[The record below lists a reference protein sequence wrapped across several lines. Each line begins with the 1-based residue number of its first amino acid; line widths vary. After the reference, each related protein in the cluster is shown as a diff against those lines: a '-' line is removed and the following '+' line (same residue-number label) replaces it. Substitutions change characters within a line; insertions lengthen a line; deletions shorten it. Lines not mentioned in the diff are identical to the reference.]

1 MSYLVFPRV
10 RVQAA
15 NMLSASFLMG
25 GPPVFAAYGLG
36 EALCFHLG
44 GGAKVTGMA
53 LIHHKPR
60 GAGAIFL
67 RRLFA
72 TATASR
78 RVHVRQV
85 GQRQRLLFEK
95 TPHALF
101 FAARGLCPSAREH
114 HLGTGTGGGR
124 DGGP

>member
-53 LIHHKPR
+53 LIHHNREALGQSFYGVFSP
-60 GAGAIFL
+60 
-67 RRLFA
+67 
-72 TATASR
+72 
-78 RVHVRQV
+78 Q
-85 GQRQRLLFEK
+85 QRQRLLFEK
-95 TPHALF
+95 PTRPF

>member
-53 LIHHKPR
+53 LIHHNR
-60 GAGAIFL
+60 EALGQSFYGVFSAGG
-67 RRLFA
+67 
-72 TATASR
+72 S
-78 RVHVRQV
+78 VHVRQV

-95 TPHALF
+95 PARPF
-101 FAARGLCPSAREH
+101 FAARGLRPSAREH

-124 DGGP
+124 EGSP

>member
-1 MSYLVFPRV
+1 MNYLVFPRV

-53 LIHHKPR
+53 LIHHNREALGQSFYGVFSPQQ
-60 GAGAIFL
+60 
-67 RRLFA
+67 RRAAALHSASQPTAA
-72 TATASR
+72 TIP
-78 RVHVRQV
+78 
-85 GQRQRLLFEK
+85 QRTR
-95 TPHALF
+95 TPFPCSPWPAPIC
-101 FAARGLCPSAREH
+101 A
-114 HLGTGTGGGR
+114 
-124 DGGP
+124 

>member
-53 LIHHKPR
+53 LIHHNREALGQSFYGVFRHSNGEPPR
-60 GAGAIFL
+60 S
-67 RRLFA
+67 RS
-72 TATASR
+72 ASR
-78 RVHVRQV
+78 PTAATTLR
-85 GQRQRLLFEK
+85 K
-95 TPHALF
+95 THTPF
-101 FAARGLCPSAREH
+101 LCSPWPVPICA
-114 HLGTGTGGGR
+114 
-124 DGGP
+124 

>member
-15 NMLSASFLMG
+15 NMLAASFLMG

-36 EALCFHLG
+36 EALCFHPPQ
-44 GGAKVTGMA
+44 
-53 LIHHKPR
+53 PR

-67 RRLFA
+67 WCLFA
-72 TATASR
+72 TATAGS

-95 TPHALF
+95 PTRPF

>member
-15 NMLSASFLMG
+15 NMLAASFLMG

-53 LIHHKPR
+53 LIHHNREALGQSFMVSFRHSNGGQPR
-60 GAGAIFL
+60 S
-67 RRLFA
+67 RS
-72 TATASR
+72 ASR
-78 RVHVRQV
+78 PTAATTLR
-85 GQRQRLLFEK
+85 K
-95 TPHALF
+95 THTPF
-101 FAARGLCPSAREH
+101 LCSPWPVPICA
-114 HLGTGTGGGR
+114 
-124 DGGP
+124 

>member
-15 NMLSASFLMG
+15 NMLAASFLMG

-53 LIHHKPR
+53 LIHHNREALGQSFYGVFSPQQ
-60 GAGAIFL
+60 
-67 RRLFA
+67 RRAAAF
-72 TATASR
+72 T
-78 RVHVRQV
+78 
-85 GQRQRLLFEK
+85 FEM
-95 TPHALF
+95 
-101 FAARGLCPSAREH
+101 CI
-114 HLGTGTGGGR
+114 R
-124 DGGP
+124 DRS

>member
-1 MSYLVFPRV
+1 MSYLIFPRM

-53 LIHHKPR
+53 LIHHN
-60 GAGAIFL
+60 
-67 RRLFA
+67 RLFA
-72 TATASR
+72 TATAGRS
-78 RVHVRQV
+78 VHIRQI
-85 GQRQRLLFEK
+85 GQWQRLLFEK
-95 TPHALF
+95 PARPF

>member
-53 LIHHKPR
+53 ITV
-60 GAGAIFL
+60 
-67 RRLFA
+67 RRWGNLL
-72 TATASR
+72 TASFRHSNGEPPRSHLISKHFLPVRPPLRAATIPR
-78 RVHVRQV
+78 RTR
-85 GQRQRLLFEK
+85 
-95 TPHALF
+95 TPFPCSPWPAPIC
-101 FAARGLCPSAREH
+101 A
-114 HLGTGTGGGR
+114 
-124 DGGP
+124 

>member
-53 LIHHKPR
+53 LIHHNREALGQSFNGVFSPQQ
-60 GAGAIFL
+60 
-67 RRLFA
+67 RR
-72 TATASR
+72 
-78 RVHVRQV
+78 
-85 GQRQRLLFEK
+85 
-95 TPHALF
+95 
-101 FAARGLCPSAREH
+101 AAAF
-114 HLGTGTGGGR
+114 TFNK
-124 DGGP
+124 

>member
-15 NMLSASFLMG
+15 NMLAASFLMG

-44 GGAKVTGMA
+44 GGAKVTG
-53 LIHHKPR
+53 IIDPPQPR
-60 GAGAIFL
+60 GAGQSFL

-72 TATASR
+72 TATASS

-95 TPHALF
+95 PTPF
-101 FAARGLCPSAREH
+101 FCPVACA
-114 HLGTGTGGGR
+114 HLR
-124 DGGP
+124 VSII

>member
-15 NMLSASFLMG
+15 NMLAASFLMG
-25 GPPVFAAYGLG
+25 SDPPQ
-36 EALCFHLG
+36 
-44 GGAKVTGMA
+44 
-53 LIHHKPR
+53 PR

-67 RRLFA
+67 WCLFA
-72 TATASR
+72 TATAGS

-95 TPHALF
+95 PARPF

-124 DGGP
+124 EGSP